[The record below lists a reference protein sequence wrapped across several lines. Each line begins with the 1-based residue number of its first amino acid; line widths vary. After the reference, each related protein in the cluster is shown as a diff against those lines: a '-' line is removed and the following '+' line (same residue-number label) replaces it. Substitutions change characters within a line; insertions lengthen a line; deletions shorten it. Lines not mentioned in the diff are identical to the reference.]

1 MISNSSPLILFA
13 KINEVD
19 ILNVFD
25 ELMIHEEVYKE
36 IMKGK
41 TTDSPPPDAFVIEG
55 VVKEGGIK
63 VLEFNYEGRKVYE
76 EITNRYRSLD
86 IGEAATIALAL
97 QRDEERVLIDES
109 IARRVCKLMGLRP
122 VGSLGVVLLAYKN
135 DIIDENRVK
144 AIVRKMV
151 SSDFRVS
158 ASVIE
163 KFWELF
169 EKMER

>member
-13 KINEVD
+13 KINEFD
-19 ILNVFD
+19 ILSVFD
-25 ELMIHEEVYKE
+25 DLLIHEEVYNE

-41 TTDSPPPDAFVIEG
+41 LSDSPDAFIIEDM
-55 VVKEGGIK
+55 VKEGRIK
-63 VLEFNYEGRKVYE
+63 VVDLNEEGEKIYER
-76 EITNRYRSLD
+76 ITTRYKSLD

-109 IARRVCKLMGLRP
+109 IARRVCKLLGLRP

-135 DIIDENRVK
+135 GIIEEKRVK
-144 AIVRKMV
+144 LIVRKMV

-163 KFWELF
+163 RFWELF
-169 EKMER
+169 EKMNE

>member
-25 ELMIHEEVYKE
+25 DLLIHNEVYKG

-41 TTDSPPPDAFVIEG
+41 TTDSPDAFIVEG
-55 VVKEGGIK
+55 LVKEGRIG
-63 VLEFNYEGRKVYE
+63 VLDLNNEGEKAYENIRK
-76 EITNRYRSLD
+76 RYRSLD
-86 IGEAATIALAL
+86 TGEAATIALAL
-97 QRDEERVLIDES
+97 QRKEKSVLIDES

-135 DIIDENRVK
+135 GIIEEKRVK
-144 AIVRKMV
+144 LIVRKMV

-169 EKMER
+169 ERMNK